1 MGTHYRGKP
10 HERRA
15 LDALVKL
22 RRSDAT
28 VTERLA
34 ASFRETGLTENQFG
48 VLEALLHL
56 GPLAPCDLGAK
67 ILTSRPN
74 VTLVLDQLE
83 KRGLVR
89 RERSTKDRR
98 SLAIH
103 LTADGRKLIERL
115 FPGHVAVVVEA
126 FAPLTA
132 AEQEELARLCKK
144 LGLGTSGSPD

>member
-10 HERRA
+10 NERRA

-22 RRSDAT
+22 RRSDAA

-34 ASFRETGLTENQFG
+34 VSLHETELTENQFG

-56 GPLAPCDLGAK
+56 GPLAPCDLGTK

-103 LTADGRKLIERL
+103 LTGEGRKLIERI
-115 FPGHVAVVVEA
+115 FPGHVVVVVEA

-144 LGLGTSGSPD
+144 LGTGRG